1 MSKKEKGIPIQV
13 YPSFF
18 VFLDDP
24 ETTQEEKDDALFAL
38 KSFADGDF
46 NYKPK
51 TRFFRNFLP
60 SVIEGMIKSR
70 NKYISKSD
78 RGKNAADIRWG
89 NQENDANAS
98 ENDAN
103 ASENDANTIT
113 TTITTTTTNTP
124 LSPHAKAQGGEAG
137 GEMVINSNITF
148 VDLMLQAKGAYNVIV
163 RNCNN
168 ENAAKR
174 FVWGTVDYGLFFTF
188 EVRNLLDQGINCE
201 DAVWQARQTLPPKTD
216 KSVIASIYSML
227 SLSVEELAKKAESAN
242 SYFPECPHEEFLK
255 TLNNKKDYL
264 SKII

>member
-1 MSKKEKGIPIQV
+1 MSEKEKGIPIQV

-70 NKYISKSD
+70 NKYISKSN

-148 VDLMLQAKGAYNVIV
+148 VDLMLQAKGAYNVIG
-163 RNCNN
+163 RNCEN
-168 ENAAKR
+168 ENVAKR
-174 FVWGTVDYGLFFTF
+174 FVWGTIDYGLFFTF

-201 DAVWQARQTLPPKTD
+201 DAVWQARQILPPKTD

-264 SKII
+264 AKII